1 MTNIIK
7 NWNNKSIRIRSDRYV
22 SLTDM
27 AQATGK
33 RVNNW
38 LRLDSTKSYL
48 ATLSR
53 SAHLS
58 ADQLVQVNESTGRN
72 EDRGTWGH
80 PKVSIRFAQWCN
92 DEFAVW
98 VDTQIDELM
107 TTGKVELA
115 KPEKKKAIAYYSD
128 RCADIR
134 KNLVKP
140 KGQWCVIEKCNHLLL
155 EVEKSGYPIDK
166 FDLLDG
172 SVGIRWADYRREI
185 GLPEVATKSASY
197 LLPHRPSKPVP
208 VFCYPITE
216 LGIFSDWLE
225 EIYEQQYLNKYLQG
239 KYGKLAKI

>member
-1 MTNIIK
+1 MTNLIK
-7 NWNNKSIRIRSDRYV
+7 NWNNKNIRIRSDRYV

-27 AQATGK
+27 AQATSK

-48 ATLSR
+48 KALSR
-53 SAHLS
+53 STQIGAT
-58 ADQLVQVNESTGRN
+58 DLVQVIQGGDPQSQ
-72 EDRGTWGH
+72 GTWGH

-98 VDTQIDELM
+98 VDNQIDELM
-107 TTGKVELA
+107 TTGKVSIIA
-115 KPEKKKAIAYYSD
+115 PEPKKAIAYYSD

-155 EVEKSGYPIDK
+155 EVEKAGYP
-166 FDLLDG
+166 
-172 SVGIRWADYRREI
+172 S
-185 GLPEVATKSASY
+185 S
-197 LLPHRPSKPVP
+197 
-208 VFCYPITE
+208 E

-225 EIYEQQYLNKYLQG
+225 GIYEERHLNKYLQD
-239 KYGKLAKI
+239 KYGKLAKV

>member
-1 MTNIIK
+1 
-7 NWNNKSIRIRSDRYV
+7 
-22 SLTDM
+22 M
-27 AQATGK
+27 AQAAGK

-53 SAHLS
+53 STHLS
-58 ADQLVQVNESTGRN
+58 ADQLIQVNESSGRN

-98 VDTQIDELM
+98 VDEQIDELM
-107 TTGKVELA
+107 TTGSA
-115 KPEKKKAIAYYSD
+115 SIATPEPKKAIAYYSD

-155 EVEKSGYPIDK
+155 EVEKAGYPVDK
-166 FDLLDG
+166 FDLLDS
-172 SVGIRWADYRREI
+172 SVGKRWANYRREI
-185 GLPEVATKSASY
+185 GFSEPTQSAHY
-197 LLPHRPSKPVP
+197 QLPHCPHPVAIA
-208 VFCYPITE
+208 CYPSSE

-225 EIYEQQYLNKYLQG
+225 TIYEEQHLNKYLQG
-239 KYGKLAKI
+239 KYGKLVKV